1 MTVDINLY
9 NYNFINN
16 ISFYII
22 IINHLM
28 KSDFN
33 AFKNIFLNKTGIDNF
48 IRLIFNINK
57 YINKINSINKS
68 KDYK

>member
-22 IINHLM
+22 IINHLI
-28 KSDFN
+28 KNDFN
-33 AFKNIFLNKTGIDNF
+33 IFKSIFLNKTGIDNF
-48 IRLIFNINK
+48 I
-57 YINKINSINKS
+57 
-68 KDYK
+68 